1 MSPRRRRRRPALPDA
16 HPLRIKVFADGAD
29 LEGMLALAQDSLI
42 SGFTTNPTLMR
53 RSGVTEYAT
62 FAKDLLAV
70 VTEHPISF
78 EVVADE
84 FEEMRRQAR
93 VIASWAANVF
103 VKIPV
108 TNTRGESSADLIR
121 ELSLEGLKLN
131 VTAILSLRQVWT
143 VAHALTES
151 PGAVVSIFAGRV
163 ADTGRDPVPL
173 MISALEILTD
183 VPSAE
188 LLWASPRE
196 ILNVV
201 QADDIGCHI
210 VTVTHDLLKKMG
222 GLGRDLEAV
231 SRDTVLMF
239 HDDAQQSGLS
249 L

>member
-1 MSPRRRRRRPALPDA
+1 MPDPR
-16 HPLRIKVFADGAD
+16 PLRIKVFADGAD
-29 LEGMLALAQDSLI
+29 LEGMLALAEDPLI

-53 RSGVTEYAT
+53 HSGVTDYAT
-62 FAKDLLAV
+62 FAKEVVAA

-84 FEEMRRQAR
+84 FEEMRRQALL
-93 VIASWAANVF
+93 IASWGANVY

-143 VAHALTES
+143 VAHALMES
-151 PGAVVSIFAGRV
+151 EGAVVSVFAGRI

-173 MISALEILTD
+173 MIAALDILGD
-183 VPSAE
+183 VPQAE

-196 ILNVV
+196 ILNVI

-210 VTVTHDLLKKMG
+210 VTVTHDLLKKIG
-222 GLGRDLEAV
+222 GLGRDLEEV
-231 SRDTVLMF
+231 SRDTVVMF
-239 HDDAQQSGLS
+239 HDDAQLSGLT

>member
-1 MSPRRRRRRPALPDA
+1 MPDGR
-16 HPLRIKVFADGAD
+16 PLRIKVFADGAD
-29 LEGMLALAQDSLI
+29 LEGMLALAQDPLI

-53 RSGVTEYAT
+53 RSGVTDYET
-62 FAKDLLAV
+62 FAKEVLAA

-78 EVVADE
+78 EVVADD

-93 VIASWAANVF
+93 LIASWGANVF

-143 VAHALTES
+143 VAKALTES
-151 PGAVVSIFAGRV
+151 PGAVVSVFAGRI

-173 MISALEILTD
+173 MVAALEILTD
-183 VPSAE
+183 VPQAE

-201 QADDIGCHI
+201 QADGIGCHI
-210 VTVTHDLLKKMG
+210 VTVTHDLLKKIG
-222 GLGRDLEAV
+222 GLGRDLEDV
-231 SRDTVLMF
+231 SRDTVVMF
-239 HDDAQQSGLS
+239 HDDAQQSGLA

>member
-1 MSPRRRRRRPALPDA
+1 MPDA
-16 HPLRIKVFADGAD
+16 RPLRIKVFADGAD
-29 LEGMLALAQDSLI
+29 LEGILALAEDPLI

-53 RSGVTEYAT
+53 RSGVTDYTT
-62 FAKDLLAV
+62 FAKEVLAS

-84 FEEMRRQAR
+84 FDEMRRQAR
-93 VIASWAANVF
+93 LIASWGSNVF

-108 TNTRGESSADLIR
+108 TNTCGESSAHLIR

-143 VAHALTES
+143 VAQALTES
-151 PGAVVSIFAGRV
+151 HGAVVSVFAGRI
-163 ADTGRDPVPL
+163 ADTGRDPIPL
-173 MISALEILTD
+173 MTAALDILTD
-183 VPSAE
+183 VPQAE

-201 QADDIGCHI
+201 QADGIGCHI
-210 VTVTHDLLKKMG
+210 VTVTHDLLKKVG
-222 GLGRDLEAV
+222 SLGRDLEDV
-231 SRDTVLMF
+231 SRDTVVMF
-239 HDDAQQSGLS
+239 NNDAERSGLI

>member
-1 MSPRRRRRRPALPDA
+1 MPDA
-16 HPLRIKVFADGAD
+16 RPLRIKVFADGAD
-29 LEGMLALAQDSLI
+29 LEGMLALAQDPLI

-62 FAKDLLAV
+62 FAKEVLAA

-78 EVVADE
+78 EVIADE
-84 FEEMRRQAR
+84 FEEMRRQAHL
-93 VIASWAANVF
+93 IASWGANVF

-108 TNTRGESSADLIR
+108 TNTRGESSASLIR

-143 VAHALTES
+143 VAHALVETR
-151 PGAVVSIFAGRV
+151 GAVVSVFAGRV
-163 ADTGRDPVPL
+163 ADTGRDPIPL
-173 MISALEILTD
+173 MVAALDILTD
-183 VPSAE
+183 VPQAE

-210 VTVTHDLLKKMG
+210 VTVTHDLLKKMD
-222 GLGRDLEAV
+222 GLGRDLEDV
-231 SRDTVLMF
+231 SRDTVAMF
-239 HDDAQQSGLS
+239 HRDAQQSGLT

>member
-1 MSPRRRRRRPALPDA
+1 MPDTR
-16 HPLRIKVFADGAD
+16 PLRIKVFADGAD
-29 LEGMLALAQDSLI
+29 LQGMLTLAQDPLI

-53 RSGVTEYAT
+53 RSGVTDYGT
-62 FAKDLLAV
+62 FAKEVLAA

-78 EVVADE
+78 EVVADD

-93 VIASWAANVF
+93 LIASWGDNVF

-108 TNTRGESSADLIR
+108 TNTRGDSSADLIR

-143 VAHALTES
+143 VAEALAES
-151 PGAVVSIFAGRV
+151 PGAVVSVFAGRI

-173 MISALEILTD
+173 MVAALEMLTD
-183 VPSAE
+183 LPHAE

-201 QADDIGCHI
+201 QADGIGCHI
-210 VTVTHDLLKKMG
+210 VTVTHDLLKKIG
-222 GLGRDLEAV
+222 GLGRDLQDV
-231 SRDTVLMF
+231 SRDTVVMF
-239 HDDAQQSGLS
+239 HDDAQQSGLV

>member
-1 MSPRRRRRRPALPDA
+1 LPDA
-16 HPLRIKVFADGAD
+16 RMLRIKVFADGAD
-29 LEGMLALAQDSLI
+29 LKGMLALAKDPLI
-42 SGFTTNPTLMR
+42 AGFTTNPTLMR
-53 RSGVTEYAT
+53 RSGVTDYAT
-62 FAKDLLAV
+62 FAKEVLGE

-93 VIASWAANVF
+93 LIASWGDNVF

-131 VTAILSLRQVWT
+131 VTAILSLRQVVT
-143 VAHALTES
+143 VASALEDS
-151 PGAVVSIFAGRV
+151 NAAVVSVFAGRI

-173 MISALEILTD
+173 MMAALDLLAD
-183 VPSAE
+183 VPQAE

-196 ILNVV
+196 VLNVV
-201 QADDIGCHI
+201 QADGIGCHI
-210 VTVTHDLLKKMG
+210 ITVTHDLLKKLG
-222 GLGRDLEAV
+222 GLGRDLEDV

-239 HDDAQQSGLS
+239 RDDARESRLT

>member
-1 MSPRRRRRRPALPDA
+1 MPALPDA
-16 HPLRIKVFADGAD
+16 RPLRIKVFADGAD
-29 LEGMLALAQDSLI
+29 LEGMLTLARDSLI

-53 RSGVTEYAT
+53 RSGVTEYET
-62 FAKDLLAV
+62 FAKEVLAAI
-70 VTEHPISF
+70 TEHPISF

-93 VIASWAANVF
+93 LIASWGPNVF

-108 TNTRGESSADLIR
+108 TNTRGESSASLIR

-143 VAHALTES
+143 VAHALAEGS
-151 PGAVVSIFAGRV
+151 NSIVSVFAGRI

-173 MISALEILTD
+173 MIAALDILRD
-183 VPSAE
+183 VDRAE

-196 ILNVV
+196 ILNVI

-210 VTVTHDLLKKMG
+210 VTVTHDLLKKIG
-222 GLGRDLEAV
+222 GLGRDLEEV
-231 SRDTVLMF
+231 SHDTVTMF
-239 HDDAQQSGLS
+239 FEDAQGSGLT

>member
-1 MSPRRRRRRPALPDA
+1 LPDA
-16 HPLRIKVFADGAD
+16 RPLRIKVFADGAD
-29 LEGMLALAQDSLI
+29 LEGMLALAQDPLI

-62 FAKDLLAV
+62 FAKEVLAA

-78 EVVADE
+78 EVIADE
-84 FEEMRRQAR
+84 FEEMRRQAHL
-93 VIASWAANVF
+93 IASWGANVF

-108 TNTRGESSADLIR
+108 TNTRGESSASLIR

-143 VAHALTES
+143 VAHALVETR
-151 PGAVVSIFAGRV
+151 GAVVSVFAGRV
-163 ADTGRDPVPL
+163 ADTGRDPIPL
-173 MISALEILTD
+173 MVAALDILTD
-183 VPSAE
+183 VPQAE

-210 VTVTHDLLKKMG
+210 VTVTHDLLKKMD
-222 GLGRDLEAV
+222 GLGRDLEDV
-231 SRDTVLMF
+231 SRDTVAMF
-239 HDDAQQSGLS
+239 HRDAQQSGLT

>member
-1 MSPRRRRRRPALPDA
+1 MPDA
-16 HPLRIKVFADGAD
+16 RPLRIKVFADGAD
-29 LEGMLALAQDSLI
+29 LEGMLALAQDPLI

-53 RSGVTEYAT
+53 RSGVSDYET
-62 FAKDLLAV
+62 FAKEVLAA

-78 EVVADE
+78 EVVADD

-93 VIASWAANVF
+93 VLASWGANVF

-108 TNTRGESSADLIR
+108 TNTRGESSAELIR
-121 ELSLEGLKLN
+121 ELSLEGLQLN

-143 VAHALTES
+143 VAKALTES
-151 PGAVVSIFAGRV
+151 PGAVVSVFAGRI

-173 MISALEILTD
+173 MVAALEILTD
-183 VPSAE
+183 LPQAE

-201 QADDIGCHI
+201 QADGIGCDI
-210 VTVTHDLLKKMG
+210 VTVTHDLLKKIG
-222 GLGRDLEAV
+222 GLGRDLEDV
-231 SRDTVLMF
+231 SHDTVVMF
-239 HDDAQQSGLS
+239 HDDAQQSGLA